1 MKITVTYEENEMREM
16 ASSMISA
23 GANFEEVSKI
33 LNENI
38 KISGT
43 HFNATS
49 IKNENDQRITSME
62 ISSKVIIEVFR
73 FIKPIAN
80 MINAMIDLFKSF
92 NSRLLE
98 YFDDI
103 RVSKADPWFDSAE
116 SSDSSKTASSESKDP
131 LHGWDTVSGGSSHD
145 DKFDNRE

>member
-1 MKITVTYEENEMREM
+1 MKIIVTYEENEMREM

-23 GANFEEVSKI
+23 GANFEDVSKI

-38 KISGT
+38 KISGA
-43 HFNATS
+43 NLNVTS
-49 IKNENDQRITSME
+49 IKNEENQRVTSME

-73 FIKPIAN
+73 FIKPIVN

-103 RVSKADPWFDSAE
+103 EVSKADSWFDSAE
-116 SSDSSKTASSESKDP
+116 SSDSSK
-131 LHGWDTVSGGSSHD
+131 D
-145 DKFDNRE
+145 DKLDNRE